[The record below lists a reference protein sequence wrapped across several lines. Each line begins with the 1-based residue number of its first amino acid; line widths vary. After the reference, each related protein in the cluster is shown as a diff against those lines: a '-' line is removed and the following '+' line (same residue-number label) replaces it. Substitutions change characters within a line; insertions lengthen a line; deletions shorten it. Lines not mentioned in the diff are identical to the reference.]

1 MSLLLVGVFAGVVG
15 PVPAQAA
22 APGRIE
28 PGVAVSGV
36 TAYGDS
42 WLGAMVAPV
51 GYGDDLAFCVTAG
64 GGVPMGTTPA
74 GTATVDDPVLA
85 AAMAAHRRDEDAAT
99 RAALSYLS
107 HVRWETGSHG
117 VGPQTHVARYRA
129 NSPATVTDR
138 AAVILA
144 EATAAAGPYA
154 AATVAVAGSGT
165 RTGDLHG
172 LGVTGASGGW
182 VPGLPFTVTLSG
194 PAVFEATG
202 TATVAGT
209 TGPEPL
215 SVAWTGTGTGVVSAA
230 VTFRDVPRVT
240 LTRLD
245 GAGDVQTVLTY
256 GHRPAGD
263 SAERVAAPVTFEA
276 VGQFQPV
283 ASTAVGARTVAAGED
298 LVDRVTVTAAAG
310 DRWLSVDGR
319 PVPVTFVGTAYAT
332 GPTPP
337 AAPGAVPPGAH
348 VVARATL
355 TATGP
360 GTYAAVAPGQGSGRF
375 VTWVWEMSVA
385 QQPEAW
391 RPYLRGDWRDGFG
404 VPDETASVRHR
415 AQLTSRIVVRSD
427 ASGRPVGLADDV
439 VVGGLP
445 EDHPGFGGAA
455 GFARDRPTITQS
467 LWFFPPGLEVSDEH
481 RGAATLLGQAELP
494 AADGAFAA
502 VGDGAFA
509 LPRSATGAGLPGT
522 YVFTHAFGGDDRVEP
537 FETSVTA
544 ADEQYVLVPRPL
556 VVATVAVR
564 EDATVPGDRVLA
576 HDVATVAGD
585 VPVGATVA
593 FELYRWRHGGGP
605 VCVAPVWVSPALVLA
620 GEGEVRSP
628 TADVVAP
635 ALDLGFVAVV
645 RAADGTV
652 LSRGE
657 CGAREETIAAD
668 VTVVL
673 AELAETGPGDVGRLA
688 LLAGGLLVA
697 GGAAAWAHRRRPW

>member
-1 MSLLLVGVFAGVVG
+1 MRRH
-15 PVPAQAA
+15 AA
-22 APGRIE
+22 RSS
-28 PGVAVSGV
+28 VAWAS
-36 TAYGDS
+36 TS
-42 WLGAMVAPV
+42 HL
-51 GYGDDLAFCVTAG
+51 C
-64 GGVPMGTTPA
+64 
-74 GTATVDDPVLA
+74 
-85 AAMAAHRRDEDAAT
+85 HHI
-99 RAALSYLS
+99 

-117 VGPQTHVARYRA
+117 VSAQTRVARYRA
-129 NSPATVTDR
+129 RTPAGVTDR
-138 AAVILA
+138 AAAILA

-154 AATVAVAGSGT
+154 AATAVPSGAGT
-165 RTGDLHG
+165 RAGDLHG
-172 LGVTGASGGW
+172 LGVTSGSGAW
-182 VPGLPFTVTLSG
+182 VPGLPFTATLSG
-194 PAVFEATG
+194 PAVFVTTG
-202 TATVAGT
+202 SATVSGT

-215 SVAWTGTGTGVVSAA
+215 SLAWTSTGTGIVTAT

-256 GHRPAGD
+256 GYRPAAD
-263 SAERVAAPVTFEA
+263 SSERVTPPVTFEA

-283 ASTAVGARTVAAGED
+283 ASTAVGARTTGLGED
-298 LVDRVTVTAAAG
+298 LVDRVTVAADAG
-310 DRWLSVDGR
+310 DQWLSVDGR

-332 GPTPP
+332 GSTPP
-337 AAPGAVPPGAH
+337 ATPGAVPAGAQ
-348 VVARATL
+348 VVGRATL

-360 GTYAAVAPGQGSGRF
+360 GPYTAVLPGQGSGGF

-439 VVGGLP
+439 VVDGLP
-445 EDHPGFGGAA
+445 EDHPGFGGGA
-455 GFARDRPTITQS
+455 GFAPDRPTITQS

-481 RGAATLLGQAELP
+481 RGEATLLGQVELA
-494 AADGAFAA
+494 AADGAVAA
-502 VGDGAFA
+502 AGDGAFP
-509 LPRSATGAGLPGT
+509 LPLSATGAGVAGT
-522 YVFTHAFGGDDRVEP
+522 YVFTHAFAGDDRVEP

-564 EDATVPGDRVLA
+564 EGTTAPGDRLLA
-576 HDVATVAGD
+576 HDVATIAGD
-585 VPVGATVA
+585 IPMGATVS
-593 FELYRWRHGGGP
+593 FELYQWRHGGRP
-605 VCVAPVWVSPALVLA
+605 VCVAPVWASPALVLA

-628 TADVVAP
+628 TADVA
-635 ALDLGFVAVV
+635 ATLDLGFVAVV

-657 CGAREETIAAD
+657 CGAREETIGAD

-688 LLAGGLLVA
+688 LLAAGLLVA
-697 GGAAAWAHRRRPW
+697 GAVAVRVRRRRPW

>member
-1 MSLLLVGVFAGVVG
+1 MSLLLVAVFVAAVG

-22 APGRIE
+22 ALGRVE

-42 WLGAMVAPV
+42 WLGAMVAPA
-51 GYGDDLAFCVTAG
+51 GYGDDLAFCITAG

-74 GTATVDDPVLA
+74 GTGTVDDPVLA
-85 AAMAAHRRDEDAAT
+85 AAMAAHRQDEDSTT

-117 VGPQTHVARYRA
+117 VSPQTRVARYQA
-129 NSPATVTDR
+129 NSPATVTGR
-138 AAVILA
+138 AAAILA
-144 EATAAAGPYA
+144 EATATAGPYT
-154 AATVAVAGSGT
+154 AATGAVAGSGT
-165 RTGDLHG
+165 RTGDVHG

-182 VPGLPFTVTLSG
+182 VPGLPFTATLSG
-194 PAVFEATG
+194 PAVFEATR

-215 SVAWTGTGTGVVSAA
+215 SLVWTSTGTGVVSAT

-256 GHRPAGD
+256 GHRPAAD
-263 SAERVAAPVTFEA
+263 SSERVAPPVTFEA
-276 VGQFQPV
+276 VGQFQPM
-283 ASTAVGARTVAAGED
+283 ASTAVGARTVAPGED
-298 LVDRVTVTAAAG
+298 LVDRVTVAAAGG
-310 DRWLSVDGR
+310 DRWLSVDGI

-332 GPTPP
+332 GATPP
-337 AAPGAVPPGAH
+337 AAPGAVPAAAQ
-348 VVARATL
+348 VVGRATL

-360 GTYAAVAPGQGSGRF
+360 GTYAAVVPGQGSGGF

-415 AQLTSRIVVRSD
+415 AQLTSRVVVRPD

-439 VVGGLP
+439 VVDGLP
-445 EDHPGFGGAA
+445 EDHPGFGGGA
-455 GFARDRPTITQS
+455 GFAPDRPTITQS
-467 LWFFPPGLEVSDEH
+467 LWFFPLGLEVSDAH
-481 RGAATLLGQAELP
+481 RGEATLLGRTELP

-509 LPRSATGAGLPGT
+509 LPRSATGAGVAGT
-522 YVFTHAFGGDDRVEP
+522 YVFTHAFAGDDRVEP
-537 FETSVTA
+537 FETSVAA

-564 EDATVPGDRVLA
+564 EGGTAPGDRVLA

-585 VPVGATVA
+585 IPVGATVV
-593 FELYRWRHGGGP
+593 FELYQWRHGGPP
-605 VCVAPVWVSPALVLA
+605 VCVAPVWASPALVLA

-628 TADVVAP
+628 SADVVA

-673 AELAETGPGDVGRLA
+673 AELAETGPGDTGRLA

-697 GGAAAWAHRRRPW
+697 GAVAVWVRRRRPW